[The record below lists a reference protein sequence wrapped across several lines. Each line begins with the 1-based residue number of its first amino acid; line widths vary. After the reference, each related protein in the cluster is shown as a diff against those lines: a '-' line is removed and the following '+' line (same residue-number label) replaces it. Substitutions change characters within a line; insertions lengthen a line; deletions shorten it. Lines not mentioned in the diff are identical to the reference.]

1 MLTISD
7 DPKIK
12 NQLYPFAQI
21 RPVVEIRIGI
31 LTIKEKWQK
40 LLGPSVHLQPA
51 LADEPALNSFP
62 CNLIPSKSFAV
73 DYLKEIISPANYQGH
88 SSYRLLEFPW
98 HIAEYNDWALRED
111 FKLITEGR
119 YSQPIPETVQAIK
132 STQIFIE
139 EGARMQYCILNATTG
154 PIYIGKHAEIM
165 EGAIIRGPFALC
177 EGSVVKMGTK
187 IYGATTVGP
196 HSVVGGE
203 IKNSVIFGY
212 SNKAHD
218 GYLGDSVIG
227 EWCNIGAGTSNS
239 NLKNT
244 ASDVKLWHQPAKEFL
259 NAGLKCGVMM
269 GDYSRCAINTSFN
282 TATVTGIA
290 AHVFGEGLTSKYI
303 PDFSWG
309 SDGKERYRFEKALQD
324 ISNWKKLKNK
334 ILTDQDIQILKGIFD
349 HT

>member
-1 MLTISD
+1 MLIISD
-7 DPKIK
+7 DPRIK

-21 RPVVEIRIGI
+21 RPVAEIRIGI
-31 LTIKEKWQK
+31 LTIKEKWEK
-40 LLGPSVHLQPA
+40 LLGSRVNLQPNMLEEA
-51 LADEPALNSFP
+51 PLNSFP
-62 CNLIPSKSFAV
+62 CNLIPTRSFAN
-73 DYLKEIISPANYQGH
+73 DYLKGIISPDNYQEH
-88 SSYRLLEFPW
+88 SSFRILEFPW
-98 HIAEYNDWALRED
+98 QIAEYNDWALRED

-119 YSQPIPETVQAIK
+119 YSQPLPESVQAIK
-132 STQIFIE
+132 STQIFVE
-139 EGARMQYCILNATTG
+139 EGARLEYCILNATTG
-154 PIYIGKHAEIM
+154 PIYIGKQAEIM
-165 EGAIIRGPFALC
+165 EGAVIRGPFALG
-177 EGSVVKMGTK
+177 EGSVVKMGSK

-203 IKNSVIFGY
+203 VKNSVIFGY

-239 NLKNT
+239 NIKNT
-244 ASDVKLWHQPAKEFL
+244 ASEVKLWHQPAKEFL

-282 TATVTGIA
+282 TGTVTGIA
-290 AHVFGEGLTSKYI
+290 SHVFGEGLTAKYI

-309 SDGKERYRFEKALQD
+309 SEGKLRYRFEKALQD
-324 ISNWKKLKNK
+324 IGNWKKLKNK
-334 ILTDQDIQILKGIFD
+334 TLTDQDIQILKGIFD